1 MTTQETEQ
9 QRSERAADAPASGT
23 QTQANVGRM
32 ETVISRDGTRI
43 AYRRSGEGPPLI
55 LVHGAAANHGRWSP
69 VLPSLEEHFTVYAV
83 DRRGRG
89 GSGDS
94 DGYAIEQE
102 FEDVAAVIDS
112 IGESVNLLGHSYG
125 ALLALEAALLTRNIR
140 KLVLYDPGIE
150 AGEEIYPHE
159 VIERLEALLEAGD
172 RDGVVATTM
181 REVAGLPPET
191 VEHLRTLPVW
201 QTRVA
206 AAHTIPRELRAV
218 KAYRFDPVQG
228 SRGADAATKRRLQ
241 PGCPQK
247 GRRDRERGAAGLPHR
262 RHARTGARGHGYR
275 NGPLHGESPALS
287 YGRCATGSYP
297 IQGLIPRPEVTELR
311 KSANGYQWKGQI
323 YDVSQ
328 NKSSY

>member
-1 MTTQETEQ
+1 MTTQEIEHNRT
-9 QRSERAADAPASGT
+9 ERAAGVPAGGA
-23 QTQANVGRM
+23 QTQANLRQM
-32 ETVISRDGTRI
+32 ETITSKDSIQI
-43 AYRRSGEGPPLI
+43 AYRRGGEGPPLV
-55 LVHGAAANHGRWSP
+55 LVHGTAANHGRWSP
-69 VLPSLEEHFTVYAV
+69 VLPALEKHFTVYAI

-94 DGYAIEQE
+94 DGYAVHRE
-102 FEDVAAVIDS
+102 FEDVTAMLDS
-112 IGESVNLLGHSYG
+112 IGEPVNLLGHSYG
-125 ALLALEAALLTRNIR
+125 ALLALEAALLTRNIH

-218 KAYRFDPVQG
+218 KAYKFDPERFRDLGVPTLLLSGGSSPAAFRKAAEAANEALPDSRIVVMPGQG
-228 SRGADAATKRRLQ
+228 HAAMDTGTDLFTAEVLHFLADAQQVPAS
-241 PGCPQK
+241 PQ
-247 GRRDRERGAAGLPHR
+247 
-262 RHARTGARGHGYR
+262 
-275 NGPLHGESPALS
+275 S
-287 YGRCATGSYP
+287 
-297 IQGLIPRPEVTELR
+297 
-311 KSANGYQWKGQI
+311 
-323 YDVSQ
+323 
-328 NKSSY
+328 

>member
-1 MTTQETEQ
+1 MTTQKIDQ

-23 QTQANVGRM
+23 HTQANVGRM
-32 ETVISRDGTRI
+32 ETITSKDGTQI
-43 AYRRSGEGPPLI
+43 AYRRSGEGPPLV
-55 LVHGAAANHGRWSP
+55 LVHGTAANHGRWSP
-69 VLPSLEEHFTVYAV
+69 VLPTLEAHFTVYAI

-89 GSGDS
+89 GSGDGH
-94 DGYAIEQE
+94 GYAVHRE

-112 IGESVNLLGHSYG
+112 IGEPVNLLGHSYG
-125 ALLALEAALLTRNIR
+125 AFLALEAALLTRNIR

-218 KAYRFDPVQG
+218 KAYRFDPERFRHLGVPTLLLSGGGSPAALKKAAEAVDEALPDSRIVVMPGQG
-228 SRGADAATKRRLQ
+228 HAAMDTGTDLFTAEVLHFLMADAQQVPAS
-241 PGCPQK
+241 PQ
-247 GRRDRERGAAGLPHR
+247 
-262 RHARTGARGHGYR
+262 
-275 NGPLHGESPALS
+275 S
-287 YGRCATGSYP
+287 
-297 IQGLIPRPEVTELR
+297 
-311 KSANGYQWKGQI
+311 
-323 YDVSQ
+323 
-328 NKSSY
+328 